1 MSNFNPFAVGTETS
15 TTDTATATA
24 TVLSAPV
31 AEGAVEAAVVAAP
44 AAPVAVEVVDGV
56 TVATTGLTKSGK
68 PRKQRS
74 KNAPISKEMKAEMI
88 KRYSTE
94 TPGGIAQSMGLEA
107 RQVYNVVRNSRIMLE
122 QALETETDE
131 AKKALISAKLELIPH
146 KEFGGGAAGPRT
158 NTLTI
163 DDILNMI

>member
-15 TTDTATATA
+15 TTDT
-24 TVLSAPV
+24 VLSAPV
-31 AEGAVEAAVVAAP
+31 AEGAVEAAAVAAPAAP